1 MNYSKLFAALA
12 LVAAFTAN
20 AADPEAGQA
29 KSATCA
35 ACHGVTGVSAN
46 PIWPSLAGQHESYLV
61 QQLQAYQNGTRSDPM
76 MTAMAMGLS
85 EQDMQDIAAF
95 YSRQTPPTQTAEPN
109 LIDVGQA
116 LFRGGNMETGVPACT
131 ACHGAEGAGNAAA
144 GWPRVGGQHAQYTAA
159 QLNAYRDG
167 TRTTDTQSIMRDIA
181 QRMTDEEIIAVAN
194 YLQGLR

>member
-1 MNYSKLFAALA
+1 MNHSKLFAALA
-12 LVAAFTAN
+12 LAVAFSAN

-35 ACHGVTGVSAN
+35 ACHGVIGVSAN
-46 PIWPSLAGQHESYLV
+46 PIWPSLAGQHESYIV

-95 YSRQTPPTQTAEPN
+95 YSRQTPSTQTAEPD
-109 LIDVGQA
+109 LVDVGQA
-116 LFRGGNMETGVPACT
+116 LYRGGNMETGVPACI
-131 ACHGAEGAGNAAA
+131 ACHGAEGAGNPAA
-144 GWPRVGGQHAQYTAA
+144 GWPRVSGQHAQYTAA
-159 QLNAYRDG
+159 QLRAYRDG
-167 TRTTDTQSIMRDIA
+167 TRTTDTMSMMRDIA
-181 QRMTDEEIIAVAN
+181 KRMSDEEIIAVAN